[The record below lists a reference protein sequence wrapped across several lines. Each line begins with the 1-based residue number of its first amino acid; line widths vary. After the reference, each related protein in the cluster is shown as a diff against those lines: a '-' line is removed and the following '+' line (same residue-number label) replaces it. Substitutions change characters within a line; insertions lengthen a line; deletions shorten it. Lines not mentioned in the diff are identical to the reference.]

1 MSFKSYEQDAV
12 EQLHS
17 ITDFVRWGA
26 SQFMAAKLT
35 FGHGTDNA
43 VDEALFLTLHALYL
57 KPGLSQELMATR
69 LTIAERRAV
78 FELFRRRVEEKQPLA
93 YLTNEAWF
101 CGLPFYVD
109 ERVLVPRSPIS
120 ELIENQF
127 SPWVEQDEVFSVLDM
142 CTGSGCIAIAC
153 AEAFPDAHIDAVD
166 LSPDALVVAKI
177 NVDTFG
183 LEDQVELLESNLFE
197 GLVGRKY
204 DLIVSN
210 PPYVDALD
218 MAALTDEFKHE
229 PEMGLAAGDDGLDI
243 VVQMLAQAE
252 NYLTEHGTLVV
263 EVGNSDLALMQR
275 YPDVPFI
282 WPDFERGGHGIFV
295 LHAETLREYRKLFEH
310 EASEYTS

>member
-43 VDEALFLTLHALYL
+43 VDEALFLTLHALHL
-57 KPGLSQELMATR
+57 KPGLSQELMTTR
-69 LTIAERRAV
+69 LTMAERKV
-78 FELFRRRVEEKQPLA
+78 IFELFRRRVEDRQPLA

-120 ELIENQF
+120 ELIENEF
-127 SPWVEQDEVFSVLDM
+127 SPWIEQGEVLSVLDM
-142 CTGSGCIAIAC
+142 CTGSACIAIAC
-153 AEAFPDAHIDAVD
+153 AEVFPDAHIDAVD
-166 LSPDALVVAKI
+166 LSPDALAVAKI

-183 LEDQVELLESNLFE
+183 LGDQVELIESNLFE
-197 GLVGRKY
+197 GLKGRKY

-218 MAALTDEFKHE
+218 MSALTEEFKCE

-243 VVQMLAQAE
+243 VAQMLAQTE
-252 NYLTEHGTLVV
+252 DYLTENGTLIV

-275 YPDVPFI
+275 YSEIPFI
-282 WPDFERGGHGIFV
+282 WPDFERGGHGIFI
-295 LHAETLREYRKLFEH
+295 LHAETLREYRKLFEC
-310 EASEYTS
+310 EASEYVS